1 MFYEERVVDIK
12 DGLPK
17 WSGMSDSSDLIED
30 SPPEAIKKR
39 KREVDE
45 EKMKEKNG
53 ENGDGEKN
61 AKKGKKE

>member
-1 MFYEERVVDIK
+1 MDIK